1 MKSRGAR
8 HNAREFALRMIY
20 SHDVNQRLDDPE
32 TEEMTWH
39 NWADDDSL
47 RFPDAET
54 SFAISAAAG
63 VAEMQ
68 SVIDDFIQKNSQNW
82 KLSRM
87 ALIDK
92 CILRLAIYELS
103 VNKEL
108 DTRIIID
115 EAVELAKCYGDE
127 NSAKFINGLLEPIAK
142 DLRFTKKNGQLTL
155 FET

>member
-1 MKSRGAR
+1 MKARGAR

-47 RFPDAET
+47 RIPDVET
-54 SFAISAAAG
+54 QFAFSAVAG
-63 VAEMQ
+63 VEEKQ
-68 SVIDDFIQKNSQNW
+68 ETIDDFIQKNSQHW

-103 VNKEL
+103 MNK
-108 DTRIIID
+108 DVDSGIIID

-127 NSAKFINGLLEPIAK
+127 NSSKFVNGILDTIAK
-142 DLRFTKKNGQLTL
+142 DLRFTAKNGQLTL